1 MPSPRAQRLIADI
14 TARSQATGWVQA
26 VSSEVIVDTK
36 SRTRV
41 SVTLGVVGNPRQKST
56 RRPANSKSPMVIA
69 DETHEDERTTEYRYD
84 FVDEGYLFR
93 EAFHFHGHGGGAPSS
108 HYHIVPGEGHG
119 VPCSRV
125 SLIDALGTFLI
136 SYHRNRFG

>member
-84 FVDEGYLFR
+84 FVDEGTYSERRFTSMGTAAARQAVTTTSCQARGMAFR
-93 EAFHFHGHGGGAPSS
+93 ARG
-108 HYHIVPGEGHG
+108 
-119 VPCSRV
+119 
-125 SLIDALGTFLI
+125 
-136 SYHRNRFG
+136 